1 MSPAPDVGPLVAPD
15 GHRVPVRVWP
25 VAGARSVVQVL
36 HGMAE
41 HSGCY
46 EDVAAALNAAGHAV
60 VAHDH
65 RGHGLAA
72 TEGALGER
80 DPRAG
85 WAGLLADAALVNA
98 DARRRD
104 PGLPVTVLGHSM
116 GSFLALQLAQRSK
129 GAADRLVLAGSSWE
143 PPWFARLSARLAA
156 LECLRQGEAGRSRLV
171 HALTWGAFD
180 RDVGGRG
187 RDFAWIS
194 RDEAVLEGYLADP
207 WCGFQPSN
215 GFWRDFLRDGL
226 AEIFR
231 PRALREVPTS
241 LPVCLFAGDR
251 DPVGHRGR
259 GPARLARELR
269 RAGVRDVT
277 LRLYPGARHDVL
289 HETNREEVLRD
300 LLGWLAGLLAEERTP
315 RPGA

>member
-1 MSPAPDVGPLVAPD
+1 
-15 GHRVPVRVWP
+15 
-25 VAGARSVVQVL
+25 
-36 HGMAE
+36 MAE
-41 HSGCY
+41 HSGRY

-72 TEGALGER
+72 AEGALGEA

-85 WAGLLADAALVNA
+85 WGGILADAALVNA
-98 DARRRD
+98 DARRLH

-116 GSFLALQLAQRSK
+116 GSFLALQLAQRSP

-143 PPWFARLSARLAA
+143 PPWYAALAGRLAG

-180 RDVGGRG
+180 RDVGGG
-187 RDFAWIS
+187 GSDFEWIS
-194 RDEAVLEGYLADP
+194 RDATVVERYLADP
-207 WCGFQPSN
+207 RCGFQPSN

-226 AEIFR
+226 AKVFR
-231 PRALREVPTS
+231 PRALRSVPAS
-241 LPVCLFAGDR
+241 LPVCLCAGDR

-259 GPARLARELR
+259 GPTRLARELR
-269 RAGVRDVT
+269 GAGVRDVT

-300 LLGWLAGLLAEERTP
+300 LLGWLADARSEGRT
-315 RPGA
+315 RDSSA

>member
-1 MSPAPDVGPLVAPD
+1 
-15 GHRVPVRVWP
+15 
-25 VAGARSVVQVL
+25 
-36 HGMAE
+36 MAE
-41 HSGCY
+41 HSGRY

-72 TEGALGER
+72 AEGARGEA

-85 WAGLLADAALVNA
+85 WAGILADADLVNA
-98 DARRRD
+98 DARRRH

-116 GSFLALQLAQRSK
+116 GSFLALQLTQRSP

-143 PPWFARLSARLAA
+143 PPWYAALAGRLAG

-180 RDVGGRG
+180 RDVGGG
-187 RDFAWIS
+187 GSEFEWIS
-194 RDEAVLEGYLADP
+194 RDATVVERYLADP

-226 AEIFR
+226 AKVFR
-231 PRALREVPTS
+231 PRALRAVSSS
-241 LPVCLFAGDR
+241 LPVYLCAGDR

-259 GPARLARELR
+259 GPTRLARELR

-277 LRLYPGARHDVL
+277 LGLYPGARHDML

-300 LLGWLAGLLAEERTP
+300 LLGWLADARSEGRTP
-315 RPGA
+315 DSGA

>member
-1 MSPAPDVGPLVAPD
+1 MSPAPDVGWLVAEG
-15 GHRVPVRVWP
+15 GHRVPVRRWP
-25 VAGARSVVQVL
+25 LATARSVVQVL

-72 TEGALGER
+72 AGGGLGEA

-85 WAGLLADAALVNA
+85 WGGLLADAALVNA
-98 DARRRD
+98 DARRLH
-104 PGLPVTVLGHSM
+104 PGLPATVLGHSM
-116 GSFLALQLAQRSK
+116 GSFLALQLAQRSP

-143 PPWFARLSARLAA
+143 PPWFAALAGRLAA

-180 RDVGGRG
+180 RDVGGDG
-187 RDFAWIS
+187 SGFAWIS
-194 RDEAVLEGYLADP
+194 RDEAVVRRYVDDP
-207 WCGFQPSN
+207 WCGFQSSN

-226 AEIFR
+226 AEVFR
-231 PRALREVPTS
+231 PRAMRAVS
-241 LPVCLFAGDR
+241 SALPVSLCAGDR

-289 HETNREEVLRD
+289 HEANREEVLRD
-300 LLGWLAGLLAEERTP
+300 LLGWLAP
-315 RPGA
+315 RPGAAARLA